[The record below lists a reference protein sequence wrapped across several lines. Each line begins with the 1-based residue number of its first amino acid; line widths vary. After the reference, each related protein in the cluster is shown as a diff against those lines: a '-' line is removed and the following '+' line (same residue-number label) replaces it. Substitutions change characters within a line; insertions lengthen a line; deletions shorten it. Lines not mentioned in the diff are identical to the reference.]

1 METPDAP
8 APITFESF
16 GLRAE
21 VISALKALGYEE
33 PTPIQRETIPALIAG
48 RDVLGQAATG
58 TGKTAAFALPM
69 LERVNPKDRKP
80 FEAQALVLVPT
91 RELAMQVAEAVQK
104 YGAGIGVTSLAVYGG
119 QDIFQQVR
127 PLKRGVDIVIATP
140 GRALDHIARKTL
152 QLKNVK
158 VVVLDEADEMLD
170 MGFEED
176 LQSILNELPASRQT
190 ALFSATLPSRIAK
203 IAEKHLKDPVR
214 VSIAARSLE
223 AGTLPS
229 IRQSAYVVQRKL
241 KEAALM
247 RVLEW
252 ETPQSAII
260 FCRTRNE
267 VEALTHVLMRAGY
280 EPAALHGGL
289 TQDQRDQ
296 VLGRFKGGAVRVL
309 VATDVAARG
318 LHVENLS
325 HVVNF
330 DLPTSPEVYV
340 HRIGRTGRAGKEGV
354 AISFLDP
361 RETRLL
367 GNVERQIKKK
377 VPLEQVPTRAMLDA
391 RRAETVA
398 NQVKA
403 ALADPRA
410 TEFVA
415 LANQAAEG
423 SSLETV
429 AGVAMMLLH
438 QKLFP
443 AHESDSA
450 EFGKVDTRS
459 KGPRSER
466 SDRPERGERFERGGG
481 DRAPRGDRA
490 ERSGPRPGMTA
501 LTLSLGNRAG
511 VRPQDLVG
519 AIANEANLPSRDISG
534 IRVDEF
540 TSRVEVPSS
549 AVERVTEA
557 LHATKIRGRKVKV
570 ELERAGASAPRG
582 GGDEEAFS
590 SAPRAPRTSAPRAP
604 RASAA
609 RVAKSEAVEAPV
621 EVAAPVEAKPRFGD
635 KPAYGEKKSFGDKPR
650 FGGKPVYGEKKSFGD
665 KPAYGEKKS
674 FGDKPRFGDK
684 PAYGEKK
691 SFGDKPRFGD
701 KPAYGEKK
709 SFGDKPRF
717 GDKPAYGEKKSFGDK
732 PRFGDKPSYGAK
744 KSFGDKP
751 AYGEKKSFGS
761 KAQSDKP
768 SRFGSGARPARAGR
782 MEPKRR

>member
-549 AVERVTEA
+549 AVERVIEA
-557 LHATKIRGRKVKV
+557 MHATKIRGRKVKV
-570 ELERAGASAPRG
+570 ELERAGAAAPRG
-582 GGDEEAFS
+582 GGDEESFS

-609 RVAKSEAVEAPV
+609 RVARAEVVEAPV
-621 EVAAPVEAKPRFGD
+621 EIAAPVEAKPRFGD

-650 FGGKPVYGEKKSFGD
+650 FGG

-732 PRFGDKPSYGAK
+732 PRFGDKPAYGEK

-751 AYGEKKSFGS
+751 SYGEKKSFGS

>member
-570 ELERAGASAPRG
+570 ELERAGAAAPRG
-582 GGDEEAFS
+582 GGDEESFS
-590 SAPRAPRTSAPRAP
+590 SPPRAPRTSAPRAP

-609 RVAKSEAVEAPV
+609 RVAKAEVVEAPV
-621 EVAAPVEAKPRFGD
+621 ESAAPVEAKPRFGD

-650 FGGKPVYGEKKSFGD
+650 FGGKPAYGERKSFGD

-674 FGDKPRFGDK
+674 FG
-684 PAYGEKK
+684 A
-691 SFGDKPRFGD
+691 
-701 KPAYGEKK
+701 
-709 SFGDKPRF
+709 
-717 GDKPAYGEKKSFGDK
+717 
-732 PRFGDKPSYGAK
+732 
-744 KSFGDKP
+744 
-751 AYGEKKSFGS
+751 